1 MDQLYTVNE
10 MMALLKVSR
19 ATIYNYC
26 DRGVLPYVP
35 LEGGK
40 RFIGSQVMKA
50 LKDLQ
55 TKDIQAKT
63 RDLVSVQKDT
73 LSDVSRKLSHL
84 STNANKELRKLKSSP
99 DNIRD
104 SKFVKRSRAK

>member
-55 TKDIQAKT
+55 SKEVQNKIRGESSLVSKDTSSDVRHKLTKLSRSASKDLAKLKT
-63 RDLVSVQKDT
+63 RSYK
-73 LSDVSRKLSHL
+73 
-84 STNANKELRKLKSSP
+84 
-99 DNIRD
+99 IRD
-104 SKFVKRSRAK
+104 SKSVKHPR